1 MPQILLDK
9 HWSDFYNKGRD
20 FTLAAS
26 QDISRFLQYVDP
38 AVPMTALDIG
48 CGTGQLTR
56 ELYHRGYQT
65 IGIDAS
71 SSAIKAARSLTIVLS
86 NRLLYLHFN
95 IERDDLSRLPC
106 TSFGL
111 ITCKFVYSFI
121 QDRAIFAAA
130 VSRLLADGGLFVI
143 ATPLV
148 GCVPPEKEAIA
159 VNKDGTL
166 GLLQEFFDVVFYEKG
181 GIGYFLCRN
190 EMHV

>member
-9 HWSDFYNKGRD
+9 HWSDFYNNGRD
-20 FTLAAS
+20 FTLATS

-56 ELYHRGYQT
+56 ELYHRGYQI
-65 IGIDAS
+65 IGIDGS
-71 SSAIKAARSLTIVLS
+71 SSAIKIARSLTRVPS
-86 NRLLYLHFN
+86 SHLLYLHFD
-95 IERDDLSRLPC
+95 IERDDLGRLPC

-130 VSRLLADGGLFVI
+130 VSGLLADGGLFVV

-148 GCVPPEKEAIA
+148 GCVPPKEEAIA
-159 VNKDGTL
+159 VSKDGTL
-166 GLLQEFFDVVFYEKG
+166 SLLQEFFDVIFYKKG
-181 GIGYFLCRN
+181 GTGYFLCRK